1 MESRGA
7 RHTLILRRVEK
18 EDFANYSCY
27 ATNKLG
33 KDRAYLMLRGK
44 IAARNKL
51 RRQFI
56 KPIDFFQAIPIPPC
70 STARC

>member
-44 IAARNKL
+44 TAARNKL
-51 RRQFI
+51 R
-56 KPIDFFQAIPIPPC
+56 
-70 STARC
+70 